1 MVDLTLPPSRLQ
13 AGLARWLAEPP
24 DSLPVTFPFWIPV
37 GPWRLHPHT
46 LFETM
51 AYVAGFQLY
60 RAARRRRGDA
70 IADGDRWSVIAAA
83 ALGAA
88 VGSRVLYLLLDLQA
102 TRAHLT
108 EPAYLLSGRTIVGAL
123 VGGWALTEAVKVLL
137 GVRTR
142 TGDLFAVP
150 LAAAIAIGRVGCLLT
165 GVGDGTAGL
174 PSTLPWAFDQGDGVP
189 RQPTALYEIV
199 FLTLLI
205 PLLAR
210 IPLATGG
217 RAPSRWQTGD
227 RFRVFLAAYLV
238 FRLFIDALKP
248 GLPFYGLTAIQWT
261 CVLAL
266 VVLGRDVARWL
277 RPSRSPPAPMSQDLT
292 LDPEVA
298 RRV

>member
-1 MVDLTLPPSRLQ
+1 VSF
-13 AGLARWLAEPP
+13 
-24 DSLPVTFPFWIPV
+24 PVWIPV

-46 LFETM
+46 LFETL

-88 VGSRVLYLLLDLQA
+88 VGSRVLFLLLDVQA

-108 EPAYLLSGRTIVGAL
+108 QPAYLLSGRTIVGAL

-137 GVRTR
+137 GVKAR

-165 GVGDGTAGL
+165 GVSDGTAGL
-174 PSTLPWAFDQGDGVP
+174 PSALPWAFDQGDGVA
-189 RQPTALYEIV
+189 RHPTALYEV
-199 FLTLLI
+199 AFLALLI
-205 PLLAR
+205 PLL
-210 IPLATGG
+210 GG
-217 RAPSRWQTGD
+217 IRPAAAGRPPARWQTGD

-238 FRLFIDALKP
+238 FRLLVDGLKP
-248 GLPFYGLTAIQWT
+248 GLALFGLTAIQWT
-261 CVLAL
+261 CVVALAA
-266 VVLGRDVARWL
+266 LGRDVARWL
-277 RPSRSPPAPMSQDLT
+277 RPSRSSPAAISPDLT
-292 LDPEVA
+292 LDPETA
-298 RRV
+298 PRV